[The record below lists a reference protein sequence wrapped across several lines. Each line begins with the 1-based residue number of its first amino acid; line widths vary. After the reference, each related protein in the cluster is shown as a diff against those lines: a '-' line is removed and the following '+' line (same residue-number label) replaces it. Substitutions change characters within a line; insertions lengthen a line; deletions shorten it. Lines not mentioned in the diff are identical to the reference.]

1 MSVYVRVRVRV
12 RVRVCVCVCM
22 CVCVCVCVC
31 VCGNMESE
39 SQHSIVYIRGW
50 GLYHHLSVVNTEHI
64 LFSRENILNGQ
75 RYRRVLQSN
84 TSRAKNTF
92 SKDSAFVIPLSVSVS
107 LIVISL

>member
-1 MSVYVRVRVRV
+1 MCVY
-12 RVRVCVCVCM
+12 
-22 CVCVCVCVC
+22 VCVCVCVC
-31 VCGNMESE
+31 VCMRVCVRKHGNESE